1 LEADETLIIQSSN
14 HSFSGG
20 WTLVGGRTF
29 AASNG
34 SLGNGN
40 LELMNANLEI
50 NGSVNAPD
58 GALTLQGN
66 SHLVLFENATFHSLN
81 FRQGDVTAVSVPAGS
96 YTIANWTDVAEGLG
110 LNSLQIDIFGGATLT
125 IRDSAPLPTL
135 GSVFTGEGEWFAAG
149 NWSEGVPSDG
159 SNAIVNGVAEITRDI
174 GNSNADNPSRIFVGD
189 NATGVL
195 NVTGGTLS
203 GAHSGNNAGL
213 FVGVGP
219 DGIGTINIFEGAAL
233 RSQGGGMV
241 VQIGDE
247 SGGTG
252 HVSVAGQLFNF
263 KFFRL
268 INGTLE
274 MLPTGL
280 NNSFNDVNVSTIEG
294 KGTLAYVIDGQ
305 QVGGLVRANT
315 TGLSLEIDPQATLQ
329 VTLTGAVAEG
339 DAWTLIDYTALTG
352 TFAQGN
358 GFTNEQG
365 HTFSVDYG
373 SGDNDLVTLT
383 LTKLN
388 PDATPAS
395 VSISRANGVIRVEFA
410 GTLQSSSEVS
420 GPYSTVAGAV
430 SPYELSADDPQR
442 FFRATR

>member
-1 LEADETLIIQSSN
+1 
-14 HSFSGG
+14 
-20 WTLVGGRTF
+20 
-29 AASNG
+29 
-34 SLGNGN
+34 
-40 LELMNANLEI
+40 
-50 NGSVNAPD
+50 
-58 GALTLQGN
+58 
-66 SHLVLFENATFHSLN
+66 
-81 FRQGDVTAVSVPAGS
+81 
-96 YTIANWTDVAEGLG
+96 
-110 LNSLQIDIFGGATLT
+110 
-125 IRDSAPLPTL
+125 
-135 GSVFTGEGEWFAAG
+135 
-149 NWSEGVPSDG
+149 
-159 SNAIVNGVAEITRDI
+159 
-174 GNSNADNPSRIFVGD
+174 
-189 NATGVL
+189 
-195 NVTGGTLS
+195 
-203 GAHSGNNAGL
+203 
-213 FVGVGP
+213 
-219 DGIGTINIFEGAAL
+219 
-233 RSQGGGMV
+233 MV

-395 VSISRANGVIRVEFA
+395 VSISRANGVIRVEFT